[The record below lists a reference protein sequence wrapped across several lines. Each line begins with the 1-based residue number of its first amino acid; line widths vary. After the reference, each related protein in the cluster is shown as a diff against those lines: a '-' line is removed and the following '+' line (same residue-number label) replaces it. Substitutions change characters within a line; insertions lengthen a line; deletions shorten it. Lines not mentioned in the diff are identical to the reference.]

1 MGHNRLLLL
10 SEATRLPIVNAKSH
24 RVTLVD
30 VARESGFSTSTVSIV
45 LNNAPLSRHIAATTK
60 EHITK
65 VARRMGYHPDAF
77 ARSLRRR
84 RSHTI
89 GVLIFDISDPFCME
103 VLRGIEHALY
113 STAYLPIIMDA
124 DNRREQFASY
134 LDMLLERRVEG
145 MVVVANWLFSEVD
158 PLSKIEENNI
168 PTVVVARDLTSRSI
182 PSVVVNNEAGGY
194 AAMEHL
200 YELGHRNIAILRGPE
215 GLDDSAKRWQGIQRF
230 AKAHQ
235 LPIRSKLTAQLPPDI
250 DPNCEFASGMKLTA
264 GLIESGEDFSAILA
278 FDDLTALGAI
288 RALWVAGRRVPE
300 DCSVIGFDDVL
311 PAALTTPGL
320 TTIHQP
326 KRDMGAAATKL
337 VLAMIESPSAAPTK
351 AKLLQLMPPT
361 LVERN
366 STARLNVKR
375 GK

>member
-1 MGHNRLLLL
+1 MFPN
-10 SEATRLPIVNAKSH
+10 EVTRVPTVKAKSH
-24 RVTLVD
+24 RITLVD
-30 VARESGFSTSTVSIV
+30 VARESGFSASTVSIV
-45 LNNAPLSRHIAATTK
+45 LNDAPLSRFIAAKTK
-60 EHITK
+60 EHIRK
-65 VARRMGYHPDAF
+65 VAEKMGYHPDAF

-103 VLRGIEHALY
+103 VLRGIEHGLY
-113 STAYLPIIMDA
+113 STSYLPIIMDA
-124 DNRREQFASY
+124 DNRREQFESY

-158 PLSKIEENNI
+158 PLSKIEKNSI

-182 PSVVVNNEAGGY
+182 PSVVVDNKAGGY

-200 YELGHRNIAILRGPE
+200 YELGHRKIAIVRGPQ
-215 GLDDSAKRWQGIQRF
+215 GLEDSLKRWEGIRRF
-230 AKAHQ
+230 AKKHR
-235 LPIRSKLTAQLPPDI
+235 LPIDLKLTAQLPPDI
-250 DPNCEFASGMKLTA
+250 DPNCEFASGMKLTKE
-264 GLIESGEDFSAILA
+264 LINSGGEFSAILA

-288 RALWVAGRRVPE
+288 RALWNAGRRVPE

-326 KRDMGAAATKL
+326 MRDMGGLATRL
-337 VLAMIESPSAAPTK
+337 VLNMIESPDSTP
-351 AKLLQLMPPT
+351 AKGRLLQLMPPT
-361 LVERN
+361 LIQRD
-366 STARLNVKR
+366 STRRIEAKR
-375 GK
+375 IK

>member
-1 MGHNRLLLL
+1 VVSN
-10 SEATRLPIVNAKSH
+10 EAINVPTVKSKSQ

-30 VARESGFSTSTVSIV
+30 VARESGFSTSTVSVV
-45 LNNAPLSRHIAATTK
+45 LNSAPLSRHIAATTK
-60 EHITK
+60 AHIQN
-65 VARRMGYHPDAF
+65 VAQKMGYHPDAF

-145 MVVVANWLFSEVD
+145 MVVVANWLFAEVD
-158 PLSKIEENNI
+158 PLSKIERNSI
-168 PTVVVARDLTSRSI
+168 PTVVVARDLTSRTI
-182 PSVVVNNEAGGY
+182 PSVVVDNDAGGY
-194 AAMEHL
+194 MALQHL
-200 YELGHRNIAILRGPE
+200 YELGHRKIAILRGPE
-215 GLDDSAKRWQGIQRF
+215 GLADSLKRWQGIRRF
-230 AKAHQ
+230 AKEHHLA
-235 LPIRSKLTAQLPPDI
+235 IESRLTAQLPPDV

-264 GLIESGEDFSAILA
+264 ELIKSGEEFSAILA
-278 FDDLTALGAI
+278 FDDLTALGAM
-288 RALWVAGRRVPE
+288 RALWNAGRRVPE

-311 PAALTTPGL
+311 PAALSTPGL

-326 KRDMGAAATKL
+326 MRDMGSLATKL
-337 VLAMIESPSAAPTK
+337 ILKMIESPESSPTRR
-351 AKLLQLMPPT
+351 KLLQLMEPS
-361 LVERN
+361 LIQRD
-366 STARLNVKR
+366 STRKAQLKR
-375 GK
+375 SR

>member
-1 MGHNRLLLL
+1 MGHNRLLLS
-10 SEATRLPIVNAKSH
+10 SEAIKLPTIKPKSN

-60 EHITK
+60 EHISK
-65 VARRMGYHPDAF
+65 VAKKMGYHPDAF

-113 STAYLPIIMDA
+113 STVYLPIIMDA

-158 PLSKIEENNI
+158 PLSKIEENSI

-182 PSVVVNNEAGGY
+182 PSVVVDNEAGGY
-194 AAMEHL
+194 AAIEHL
-200 YELGHRNIAILRGPE
+200 YTLGHRNIAILRGPQ
-215 GLDDSAKRWQGIQRF
+215 GLDDSLKRWQGIQRF
-230 AKAHQ
+230 SKEHR
-235 LPIRSKLTAQLPPDI
+235 LEIKSKLTVQIPPDI
-250 DPNCEFASGMKLTA
+250 DPNCEFASGMKLTK
-264 GLIESGEDFSAILA
+264 GLIESGEHFSAVLA

-288 RALWVAGRRVPE
+288 RALWNAGLRVPE

-326 KRDMGAAATKL
+326 KRDMGALATKM
-337 VLAMIESPSAAPTK
+337 VLGMIESPSAAPTRK
-351 AKLLQLMPPT
+351 RLLQLMPAT
-361 LVERN
+361 LTRRD
-366 STARLNVKR
+366 STAVLAVRYL
-375 GK
+375 